1 MAVHTALDS
10 EIHSASPGMDR
21 RCLFWWVGG
30 VADNMA
36 HIVPLVGNY
45 NLLGECPIPSI
56 LKKNSFAVLENGLA
70 HCSHYKG

>member
-56 LKKNSFAVLENGLA
+56 LKKKFAVLENGLA

>member
-10 EIHSASPGMDR
+10 EIPSTSPGMDR
-21 RCLFWWVGG
+21 RCPFFCQTI
-30 VADNMA
+30 NMA

-45 NLLGECPIPSI
+45 ILLGECPIPCI
-56 LKKNSFAVLENGLA
+56 LKKTSFAVLEDDLA